1 MRNFD
6 DIEVLIIHHSAS
18 PRNIT
23 TSQIRHWHVKGRGW
37 SDIGYNYVIE
47 AEGEVVIGRPLSLV
61 GAHCKGHNHNSI
73 GVCVVGDNTKSK
85 HQWSMKQIASLQDLI
100 FGLKLVFP
108 GVEVKGHRDIAATLC
123 PGVDVRQLLQEV

>member
-18 PRNIT
+18 PRSIT
-23 TSQIRHWHVKGRGW
+23 TAAIRHWHVEGNGW

-47 AEGEVVIGRPLSLV
+47 GEGEVVIGRPLSLV

-73 GVCVVGDNTKSK
+73 GICVVGDNTKTK
-85 HQWSMKQIASLQDLI
+85 HQWSMSQIASLQDLI

-108 GVEVKGHRDIAATLC
+108 GVEVKGHKDFGPTLC
-123 PGVDVRQLLQEV
+123 PGVDVQQLLNEV